1 MILFLVGLVLGMIAV
16 VSLEVA
22 VLLYVLR
29 RLIRNTSKSSSSSV
43 DSNSSPDLQQSL
55 DLAYNKMGV
64 VWVLESDKIPKNW
77 LATKDLKKKKEFLE
91 VSPVRKHAKIK
102 DGALI
107 LIEPDASNTT
117 IPLKGCIIQAVSAS
131 NLYSKKWAKRFPIR
145 VENKTSVIYNVSSTI
160 YIYLETSWEKESW
173 CKALRLVS
181 CDDKKR
187 LEWFTKLSEDFRC
200 YLASLNTG
208 YPSFM
213 KPSLG
218 LIGEPIDKASKLDGS
233 SSKVRHFW
241 KKFSRRNSKPCL
253 ESKALYTST
262 LAREERKIVEKSHP
276 SQDSVLGA
284 SFIKSGTPKI
294 PNYFVEANEEPSS
307 SAAFLRS
314 GSQSHVSVTSDA
326 DSEDKF
332 TVDEGTL
339 CWNLLISRLFFDAKG
354 NAGMKS
360 SIQARIQRTLS
371 NMRIPSYIGE
381 VICTDIDIGNLP
393 PYVHGLRVLPV
404 DMNEV
409 WAFDIEIEY
418 SGGAVLDVETR
429 LEVCELNAQKD
440 IVGENLDSSS
450 VGDVSSDLLEGFE
463 YFGKQ
468 LNVSKGTI
476 GGQDQKGDGDLKL
489 DGLKNYKS
497 MPASTSGSRWKSIL
511 NSIAKQVSQVP
522 LSLSIRVA
530 SLRGTLRFH
539 IKPPPSDQLWVSFT
553 SMPDIEFELESSV
566 GDHKITSGQIAL
578 FLIGRFKA
586 AIRENMVLPNC
597 ETLCIPWMLAEKDDW
612 VPQNVAPF
620 IWRSQEA
627 NSDNT
632 PACESFSSQA
642 GESKAK
648 MDATRALSMPQER
661 STNRSI
667 QHSNSLQELN
677 TPLLASDEPQE
688 SDESKKNIQEYQS
701 PSWYSIQSEKQNYT
715 SEEEDSRSKKTG
727 RRARMLD
734 LGKKMGEKLDEKRRH
749 IEEKSRNIVE
759 RIRGP

>member
-1 MILFLVGLVLGMIAV
+1 MLLFLIGLFLGAIAV
-16 VSLEVA
+16 VGLEAA
-22 VLLYVLR
+22 VLLYVFK
-29 RLIRNTSKSSSSSV
+29 RLIRKTKSSTASSL
-43 DSNSSPDLQQSL
+43 DSNTPLDPQQSL
-55 DLAYNKMGV
+55 DFATNKKGV

-77 LATKDLKKKKEFLE
+77 FATKDQKKKKDFLE

-107 LIEPDASNTT
+107 LSQSDGSQTP

-131 NLYSKKWAKRFPIR
+131 TLPSKKWAKRFPIR
-145 VENKTSVIYNVSSTI
+145 VENKTSVIYNVSRTI

-173 CKALRLVS
+173 CKALRLAS

-187 LEWFTKLSEDFRC
+187 LDWFTKLSEDFRS

-213 KPSLG
+213 KPSVG
-218 LIGEPIDKASKLDGS
+218 LIAEAIDKVGKLDGS
-233 SSKVRHFW
+233 SSKVRQFW
-241 KKFSRRNSKPCL
+241 KRFSRKNSKPCL

-262 LAREERKIVEKSHP
+262 LGREERKIFEKSRP

-284 SFIKSGTPKI
+284 SFVKSGTSKV
-294 PNYFVEANEEPSS
+294 PNYFVDENEEPSAS
-307 SAAFLRS
+307 AFLRS
-314 GSQSHVSVTSDA
+314 GSQSISVTSEA

-354 NAGMKS
+354 NAEMKS

-381 VICTDIDIGNLP
+381 VICTDMDIGNLP
-393 PYVHGLRVLPV
+393 PYVHGLRVLAG

-409 WAFDIEIEY
+409 WAFDVDIEY
-418 SGGAVLDVETR
+418 SGGAVLDVATR
-429 LEVCELNAQKD
+429 LEVCELNAQKG
-440 IVGENLDSSS
+440 IVDENSESSS

-468 LNVSKGTI
+468 LNASEGTI
-476 GGQDQKGDGDLKL
+476 AGQDQKDEGDPKL
-489 DGLKNYKS
+489 DGSKYYKS
-497 MPASTSGSRWKSIL
+497 MLASTSGSRWKNIL

-530 SLRGTLRFH
+530 SLRGTVRFH
-539 IKPPPSDQLWVSFT
+539 IKPPPSDQLWFSFT
-553 SMPDIEFELESSV
+553 SMPDIEFDLESSV
-566 GDHKITSGQIAL
+566 GDHKITSAQIAL

-586 AIRENMVLPNC
+586 AIRENMVLPNS
-597 ETLCIPWMLAEKDDW
+597 ESIYIPWMLAEKDDW

-627 NSDNT
+627 ISDNT
-632 PACESFSSQA
+632 TACESSSSQA
-642 GESKAK
+642 GESKTK
-648 MDATRALSMPQER
+648 IDATRALSMPPER
-661 STNRSI
+661 STDRSI
-667 QHSNSLQELN
+667 QHSKSLQNLN
-677 TPLLASDEPQE
+677 TPLLASDVPQE
-688 SDESKKNIQEYQS
+688 SHESKKKNVQECES
-701 PSWYSIQSEKQNYT
+701 PSRSSTQSEKQNYT
-715 SEEEDSRSKKTG
+715 SDEEDSRPKKLG

-734 LGKKMGEKLDEKRRH
+734 LGKKMGEKLEEKRRH

-759 RIRGP
+759 RMRGP